1 MWEHGACNVQKV
13 SSPTLR
19 EWCHRPWG
27 PVNAAVPRAWRRGR
41 GELHTVFTRIPAG
54 RACST
59 ATRSTPW
66 ETRRTAT
73 GGLQA
78 DVWRVSSKR
87 YTTIIIN
94 IYSFIYIKSHMVLK
108 VQEEP
113 DKHTKKQRVF
123 KACLNKEVLRSD
135 LKRPRPVMEHE
146 SWGRWLQSGCSD
158 PKGSLTPTSVF
169 GPGDTQQ
176 RCINWP

>member
-1 MWEHGACNVQKV
+1 MFSYDTKHGWIGLKLHLWKQMTSFYLSGYSAGRVPVNTSFILSDTMWEHGACNVQKV
-13 SSPTLR
+13 SSPTRR

-41 GELHTVFTRIPAG
+41 GKLHTVFTRIPAG

-87 YTTIIIN
+87 CTTIIIN
-94 IYSFIYIKSHMVLK
+94 IYLCIYLYK
-108 VQEEP
+108 EP
-113 DKHTKKQRVF
+113 QGAQSARRTRQTY
-123 KACLNKEVLRSD
+123 KE
-135 LKRPRPVMEHE
+135 
-146 SWGRWLQSGCSD
+146 
-158 PKGSLTPTSVF
+158 TSVQSL
-169 GPGDTQQ
+169 PE
-176 RCINWP
+176 